1 MDLKHLIPVKKL
13 LVCVIVSNLFI
24 ALQAQQTQIRKTP
37 LMGWS
42 SWNSFRINIT
52 EKDIREEAD
61 LLVST
66 GLKSL
71 GYTYAI
77 IDDGYF
83 GGRNA
88 KGNIIPHPK
97 RFPGG
102 MKILADY
109 IHSKGLKAGIYSD
122 AGINTCGSYWDK
134 DTIATGCGLY
144 GHEYED
150 LFQLLNT
157 WGYDYIKVDWCGGDW
172 MKLNQQTRYTLIG
185 NIIREIKPETYYSI
199 CSWGFPGEWV
209 TNVGNMWRISS
220 DIRSDFR
227 SIMRIVDLNA
237 DLWKY
242 ATPGHVNDMDMLQVG
257 NGMSY
262 EEDKTHFTM
271 WAVMSSPL
279 LLGNDLSRMSKET
292 MQIISNKE
300 IIALNQDPLVYQAR
314 RFSKKDSLEVWA
326 KPLGSTTSGKVAV
339 TLLNRNDREKE
350 ISFDLDSIGINS
362 AESYTLRDLWM
373 KKDYPRSTEKKRSFK
388 VPAHGVVVLKAAG
401 VSHPFNKYQYE

>member
-1 MDLKHLIPVKKL
+1 
-13 LVCVIVSNLFI
+13 
-24 ALQAQQTQIRKTP
+24 
-37 LMGWS
+37 MGWS

-52 EKDIREEAD
+52 EKDIREEAN

-66 GLKSL
+66 GLKNL
-71 GYTYAI
+71 GYAYAI

-83 GGRNA
+83 GGRNT

-102 MKILADY
+102 MKSLADY

-122 AGINTCGSYWDK
+122 AGINTCASYWDK

-144 GHEYED
+144 GHEYQD

-185 NIIREIKPETYYSI
+185 NIIREIKPETHYSI

-209 TNVGNMWRISS
+209 TTVGNMWRISS
-220 DIRSDFR
+220 DIRSDFKA
-227 SIMRIVDLNA
+227 IMRIVDLNA

-242 ATPGHVNDMDMLQVG
+242 ATPGHINDMDMLQVG

-279 LLGNDLSRMSKET
+279 LLGNDLRKMSKET

-314 RFSKKDSLEVWA
+314 RFSKKDSLEIWA
-326 KPLGSTTSGKVAV
+326 RPLGSTTSGKVAI

-350 ISFDLDSIGINS
+350 ISFDLDSVGINS
-362 AESYTLRDLWM
+362 AKGYTLRDLWM
-373 KKDYPRSTEKKRSFK
+373 KKDYPQSMVKKRSFK
-388 VPAHGVVVLKAAG
+388 VPAHGVVVLKAEG